1 MLREELG
8 IDMKKAIL
16 ALSLFVAL
24 PPAVAEVKDT
34 SANGFT
40 VVNEIVVDAGRPEAW
55 AAAIDIAKWW
65 SPDHTV
71 SGDAGRLSIDTELQ
85 GCFCETLGRK
95 SGVVHLVV
103 TTVMPGTLLRMT
115 GGLGPLGLMGVDGN
129 MTWNFEDDAGGGTR
143 ITMTYAVGGYMASG
157 LDRMAPAVDGV
168 LAEALQRLGAYIET
182 GDPELVPVE

>member
-8 IDMKKAIL
+8 FDMKKAIL
-16 ALSLFVAL
+16 LLLVAVW
-24 PPAVAEVKDT
+24 PVTGVADVKDS

-40 VVNEIVVDAGRPEAW
+40 VAHEVVVDVERARAW
-55 AAAIDIAKWW
+55 AAAIDVAKWW

-71 SGDAGRLSIDTELQ
+71 SGEAERLSIETELQ

-103 TTVMPGTLLRMT
+103 TAVMPGTSLRMT

-129 MTWNFEDDAGGGTR
+129 MTWDFEDRTEGTS
-143 ITMTYAVGGYMASG
+143 IQLTYAVGGYMATG
-157 LDRMAPAVDGV
+157 LDRIAPAVDGV
-168 LAEALQRLGAYIET
+168 LTDALERLKRYIET
-182 GDPELVPVE
+182 GDPEPVAVD